1 MSRNSRQSNEIVRV
15 HLYDLWPFTNISARV
30 AVLNSKF
37 YGPPS
42 NVYTF
47 TTDEGGQYDR
57 GSRYSITERRAP
69 ELIPVLDSQPA
80 GDVSHKPGCHYFS
93 PGPQLSSQPL
103 RGLLP
108 VSLLGKQR
116 HDGCEQFA

>member
-57 GSRYSITERRAP
+57 DSRYSITERRAP
-69 ELIPVLDSQPA
+69 ELIPVLCSQPA
-80 GDVSHKPGCHYFS
+80 GDVSHKSGCHYF
-93 PGPQLSSQPL
+93 PQGPQLPSQPL

-108 VSLLGKQR
+108 ISLLGEQR
-116 HDGCEQFA
+116 HYGCAQFA